1 MAPLCNN
8 ENEENDAVFCIGDD
22 LNAKIVQVEIEE
34 YEEIASASTSTST
47 NIVTTTS
54 SSSPS
59 SSSSSSSLSSSSN
72 KLSVKRSVSF
82 SAEAAVHV
90 GAIINV
96 DDYTNEEKYE
106 CWYNVDEMRRIRQEV
121 KHTIALMNQMI
132 PRDQIESDS
141 LFSSMQLLCTRG
153 LEGKTRTEKRHRRD
167 IRMKSISA
175 VFDEQSMQ
183 DMDGIFD
190 PVMVAMA
197 YDEYSYPMKIAAFQR
212 AAQYEK
218 EATGTE
224 NNDND
229 NVQASS
235 SSSSTFSIIGSE
247 GKESVQVAGPT
258 EYDFRPCRSRQSI
271 TKTLNILEIE
281 QNQEEEDAVESDFS
295 SSSSSTT
302 TGTSTNEQ
310 LASICS
316 EIIILDLNKNKNNRL
331 YSSNTTRH
339 IGGVPMR
346 FRDRFTCLLPL
357 RVVHI

>member
-34 YEEIASASTSTST
+34 YEEIASASTSTSA

-59 SSSSSSSLSSSSN
+59 SSSSN
-72 KLSVKRSVSF
+72 TLSVKRSVSF

-153 LEGKTRTEKRHRRD
+153 LEGKTRTEKLHRRD

-183 DMDGIFD
+183 DMDGISD

-218 EATGTE
+218 EATETE

-229 NVQASS
+229 NVKASS
-235 SSSSTFSIIGSE
+235 SSTYSIMGSE
-247 GKESVQVAGPT
+247 DKESVQVAGPT
-258 EYDFRPCRSRQSI
+258 EYDFHPCRSRQSI

-281 QNQEEEDAVESDFS
+281 QHQEEEDAVESDDFS

-302 TGTSTNEQ
+302 TGTSTNDEH
-310 LASICS
+310 ASICS
-316 EIIILDLNKNKNNRL
+316 EIIILDVNKNKNNRL
-331 YSSNTTRH
+331 YSSTTTRN